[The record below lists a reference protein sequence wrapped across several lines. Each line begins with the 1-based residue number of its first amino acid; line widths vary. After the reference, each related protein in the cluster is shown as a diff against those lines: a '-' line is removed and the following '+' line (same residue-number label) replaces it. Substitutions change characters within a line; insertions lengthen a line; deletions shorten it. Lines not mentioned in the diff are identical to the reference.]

1 MLYLTYEELKR
12 SVSISLKLTVSVT
25 SECCI
30 LPMRNWNVSVPIHI
44 DQYIFSSKMLYLTY
58 EELKLILYK

>member
-1 MLYLTYEELKR
+1 MQVTNKIHLGRMLYLTYEELKR

-30 LPMRNWNVSVPIHI
+30 LPMRN
-44 DQYIFSSKMLYLTY
+44 
-58 EELKLILYK
+58 